1 MTETAYYSCLFDLRS
16 LPLVVWRGVVR
27 AGYSLGLLER
37 RTPVKENTRVLPV
50 AVYTPKFPVEHTPDL
65 ARLQEPAHKGCSFA
79 EFEGHMAVVLP
90 EK

>member
-37 RTPVKENTRVLPV
+37 RTPVEKNTQCLTCGC
-50 AVYTPKFPVEHTPDL
+50 VY
-65 ARLQEPAHKGCSFA
+65 
-79 EFEGHMAVVLP
+79 P
-90 EK
+90 EVPGGTYP